1 MNSLKVRLQVK
12 KFLYR
17 ELFKSGIMALIII
30 IISLT
35 IGAVGFHFTVDLS
48 WIDSFFNA
56 SMILGG
62 MGLIAPI
69 NNDSGK
75 IFASFFAI
83 YSGAAF
89 LSSIAIFIS
98 PIIHRAFHKYH
109 IDSKT
114 ED

>member
-1 MNSLKVRLQVK
+1 
-12 KFLYR
+12 
-17 ELFKSGIMALIII
+17 MALIII